1 MSIGQIGGGAA
12 MRLVRRLDVLV
23 MGAALVLVG
32 AIACGF
38 F

>member
-1 MSIGQIGGGAA
+1 